1 MVVEIGSA
9 LEVAP
14 RHLEA
19 PHLGEAMGDPLIV
32 GGMVE
37 VTQVE
42 EMAMEEEEDH
52 HRHLEEMAIQAVQV
66 RIVL

>member
-14 RHLEA
+14 RHLEV

-42 EMAMEEEEDH
+42 EMAMEEEDH